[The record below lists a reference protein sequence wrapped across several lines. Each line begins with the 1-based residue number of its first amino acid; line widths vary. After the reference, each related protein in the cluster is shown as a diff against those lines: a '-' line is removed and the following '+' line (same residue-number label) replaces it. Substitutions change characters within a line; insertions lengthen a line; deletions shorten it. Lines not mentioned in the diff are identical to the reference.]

1 MDGTIDRRQAMKL
14 LGGLAVTGSLA
25 GCTSDKGKE
34 KKNQPPK
41 TSITA
46 PHVSSTQTSTQTPT
60 QTQTPTET
68 ATATPTPTA
77 TPSPTPSPTPTPTET
92 KKGQAVSFKSSS
104 GNTVTGTFYGSGSCA
119 VVFAP
124 GSDYNQADWAP
135 QALDVAE
142 AGHAALTVA
151 LNKSASGID
160 ALVSATSYLREKH
173 NIETVVLIGAS
184 TGATAVVKANTV
196 ASTNVAGSVIIAPG
210 RATAYAPDLSGRL
223 LFVVGKS
230 DKRRYVQ
237 TTKLMYRQAHDPKRL
252 VTLPT
257 GKHGQGI
264 FGTDQGQKL
273 TNLIT
278 EFVNTVC
285 SSSS

>member
-1 MDGTIDRRQAMKL
+1 MDGTIDRRQAIKL

-34 KKNQPPK
+34 KGNQPPK

-46 PHVSSTQTSTQTPT
+46 PNVSSTQTSTQTPT
-60 QTQTPTET
+60 QTQTQTPTET
-68 ATATPTPTA
+68 ETQTPTPTA
-77 TPSPTPSPTPTPTET
+77 TPSPTPSPTPTET
-92 KKGQAVSFKSSS
+92 KKGQTVSFKSSS

-124 GSDYNQADWAP
+124 SADYNQADWAP
-135 QALDVAE
+135 QALEVAE

-151 LNKSASGID
+151 LNKSANGID
-160 ALVSATSYLREKH
+160 ALVGATSYLREKH
-173 NIETVVLIGAS
+173 NIKTVVLIGAG

-196 ASTNVAGSVIIAPG
+196 ASTNVAGSVIIAPPG
-210 RATAYAPDLSGRL
+210 RARAYAPDLSGRL
-223 LFVVGKS
+223 LFVVGKN
-230 DKRRYVQ
+230 DKTRYVRS
-237 TTKLMYRQAHDPKRL
+237 TKLMYKQASKPKRL

-264 FGTDQGQKL
+264 FGTEQGQKL
-273 TNLIT
+273 TNIII

-285 SSSS
+285 SS